1 MMPALGADELERV
14 DGPCREAGEQGARDQ
29 RDRVRRGPVAREHH
43 RAEVDQDVEADERAR
58 RPIIAIRD
66 RPDGG
71 VVRVRR
77 QSEQHEPG
85 GEEVVEEAPRRADES
100 DHERTPSERREWRRF
115 DQVTRRCRNLV
126 GGELGDPIAT
136 PFEALRRA
144 TVAAAPLDEGVGDL
158 ARSGCG
164 LHGGARSTRRPRL
177 RAPVACGRLLELDSF
192 VDVIVGHWYAKR
204 TGHGDV
210 PSGHR
215 R

>member
-1 MMPALGADELERV
+1 MGPAVKPASRVLGINVIAY
-14 DGPCREAGEQGARDQ
+14 GEDQ
-29 RDRVRRGPVAREHH
+29 SPVSITAPRWISTSKPTS
-43 RAEVDQDVEADERAR
+43 VPR
-58 RPIIAIRD
+58 RPIIAVRD
-66 RPDGG
+66 RPDRG

-85 GEEVVEEAPRRADES
+85 GEEVLEETPRRADEA
-100 DHERTPSERREWRRF
+100 DHERTPSERGEWRRF
-115 DQVTRRCRNLV
+115 DQVTRRCRHLV

-136 PFEALRRA
+136 PLEALGRA

-158 ARSGCG
+158 ARSGRG
-164 LHGGARSTRRPRL
+164 LHGGARSARRPRL
-177 RAPVACGRLLELDSF
+177 RAAVARGRLLELDSF
-192 VDVIVGHWYAKR
+192 VDVIVGHRYAKR